1 MSDEKL
7 PFRGWDRAGLG
18 KFDAPDVF
26 FGLEAEDADLIG
38 LGGANLADP
47 DDPEAGLAPA
57 AADFDGL
64 ARGSQEADAVQTRA
78 ILAEIDGV
86 GALGKRIAVVVRAFD
101 EDAKGFGNAR
111 LFAVSFPKVGDGF
124 FEG

>member
-7 PFRGWDRAGLG
+7 SSREWDRAGLG

-38 LGGANLADP
+38 LGATNLADP
-47 DDPEAGLAPA
+47 DDPEAGLTPA

-64 ARGSQEADAVQTRA
+64 ARGSQEADAVQT
-78 ILAEIDGV
+78 V
-86 GALGKRIAVVVRAFD
+86 
-101 EDAKGFGNAR
+101 
-111 LFAVSFPKVGDGF
+111 
-124 FEG
+124 